1 MRGRSALFFFFHF
14 FFLDSNTH
22 QAVSQQA
29 RIFGTRNPPGGGTC
43 LCAEVCVVIFGR
55 TATSCDVRATCYIDQ
70 AGGGHFGLPSEPDRR
85 AEGADSC
92 RPDRGMEA
100 LCMRASEPTLERDG
114 GEGKLEASVE
124 EESDESDEDSEAEPP
139 PVVRRKVSFA
149 DAFGLDL
156 VSVKEFDNIEVAEAE
171 ESWPDGG
178 DQEFYLTCLFTV
190 PLSPEELDLRLQA
203 QMLELESIELLPG
216 TTTLRGIIRVVNL
229 CYAKNIYVRMT
240 LDQWNSHF
248 DLPAEYI
255 PGSSD
260 MRTDRFAFCYT
271 PTPPF
276 EKEGTRVEFCLRY
289 ETPAGTFWAN
299 NKGMNY
305 ILFCHQKPREKENQD
320 ETKTKRSCLKAQS
333 RNGGAEEKTWEPTV
347 SAESEARIGIDTCD
361 GEKKVR
367 PDFSLQGQEHKTL
380 VESIKSRRR
389 AARLA
394 RVQDFFSQRRQQLL
408 KACPRDSASGRE
420 TSQAEPSLRSDCPGV
435 LRKCP
440 KTRLSESPQ
449 VLTYHQI
456 PLLPL
461 DWNSDTAQQWG
472 PADAGDIWTG
482 RAKMTLSG
490 ASEQDPAS
498 VNDTWEPFPDT
509 AGGSDNKA
517 AAVSDV
523 WQVFLNGPR
532 CMDHSDVP
540 ESEWLQTAA
549 SVSPSNDKRPR
560 LQYSAGSQE
569 FEEFQMG
576 TNAPGN
582 LHTLAACQ
590 PLSDSCETLSATVAS
605 NTKAR
610 QPVEACDSS
619 PGDDS
624 AAAQDAP
631 QRSQTGSKTDTTR
644 EFSLQRAASK
654 DSAGSPGECHKLT
667 ASEQEAG
674 GTMGGGIEGD
684 EPFTLHTDDSVTS
697 SGELETT
704 DMTAVPE
711 SPNASADDRIS
722 QGARLDEGLSSR
734 GEGEVTGTPPDN
746 APSDTLA
753 FRETIR
759 QETKDAARY
768 VFSASRQALEERIT
782 MNYTEKK
789 EPCGSEVFKQQE
801 TREYGR
807 SQKCGDEGS
816 TKEVEVGF
824 DPYQISQQEF
834 EPIGINTDGGLE
846 ERKNIE
852 GKVPWVDGEQIGTG
866 TRMSSET
873 LFGLMGDKSSC
884 DEPSKSNRASGD
896 QRLKS
901 ETTEEV
907 LNQKSEEARSGH
919 NEKSVE
925 YTKPSVHPTTESTA
939 IDEIFQIDQ
948 PCLMEKPNL
957 HPFEVKDSRQIDSG
971 REMRGQKEGIGG
983 VKSSREE
990 SEATRGSSA
999 ETSERIE
1006 DDTSQGNEWTSTG
1019 ELTTEATRE
1028 LVVERPQGEEEYATK
1043 KEELTAEAEGPP
1055 LEDETA
1061 SNETASLGMELVER
1075 FGEGLVRRILE
1086 EVFVRQGKVSSG
1098 NEMGDCQLLEK
1109 DPVDTFSSEGLFSAE
1124 TSWSFKQSYTIH
1136 SRCQPL
1142 SSTEPSHVPHKLQET
1157 PNLAPPDEQMTETTQ
1172 PLTKSK
1178 QSHVL
1183 LWWSIL
1189 YIIVHITRLILCT
1202 LLVSGFFLVVFL
1214 YDFPAFFAL
1223 YVFSMWC
1230 WIFKWRRWTKES
1242 LGRQKR
1248 KSFDASPPNEL

>member
-1 MRGRSALFFFFHF
+1 
-14 FFLDSNTH
+14 
-22 QAVSQQA
+22 
-29 RIFGTRNPPGGGTC
+29 
-43 LCAEVCVVIFGR
+43 
-55 TATSCDVRATCYIDQ
+55 
-70 AGGGHFGLPSEPDRR
+70 
-85 AEGADSC
+85 
-92 RPDRGMEA
+92 MEA

-156 VSVKEFDNIEVAEAE
+156 VSVKEFDNAEAAE

-178 DQEFYLTCLFTV
+178 DGGRLSEEFYLTCLFTV

-229 CYAKNIYVRMT
+229 CYTKNVYIRMT
-240 LDQWNSHF
+240 LDQWSSHF
-248 DLPAEYI
+248 DLLAEYI

-271 PTPPF
+271 VTPPF
-276 EKEGTRVEFCLRY
+276 EKEGTRMEFCLRY
-289 ETPAGTFWAN
+289 ETPTGTFWAN

-305 ILFCHQKPREKENQD
+305 ILFCHQKPRGKENQD

-347 SAESEARIGIDTCD
+347 SAESVARLGINTCD
-361 GEKKVR
+361 WEKKVR
-367 PDFSLQGQEHKTL
+367 PDFSLRDQEHKTL

-408 KACPRDSASGRE
+408 KACPRDSASGRG
-420 TSQAEPSLRSDCPGV
+420 TSQAEPSLRSDCPRV

-517 AAVSDV
+517 PAVSDV

-605 NTKAR
+605 NTEAR
-610 QPVEACDSS
+610 QPVGACDSS

-624 AAAQDAP
+624 ATAQDAP
-631 QRSQTGSKTDTTR
+631 QRSQTGSETDTAR

-674 GTMGGGIEGD
+674 GTMGGRIEGD
-684 EPFTLHTDDSVTS
+684 EPFTLHTADSVTS

-722 QGARLDEGLSSR
+722 QGARQDEGLSST

-768 VFSASRQALEERIT
+768 VFSASRQALEEGIT
-782 MNYTEKK
+782 MNYTKKK

-801 TREYGR
+801 TWEYGR
-807 SQKCGDEGS
+807 SQKCGDEE
-816 TKEVEVGF
+816 TAKEVKGGSVGF
-824 DPYQISQQEF
+824 DPYQMSQREF
-834 EPIGINTDGGLE
+834 EPIGIECEN
-846 ERKNIE
+846 KE
-852 GKVPWVDGEQIGTG
+852 GKVPWVDGEQIGIG

-873 LFGLMGDKSSC
+873 LFELIGDKSPC
-884 DEPSKSNRASGD
+884 DEPSKTNRASGD

-901 ETTEEV
+901 ETIEEV
-907 LNQKSEEARSGH
+907 LNQTSKEARSGQDW
-919 NEKSVE
+919 KSEV
-925 YTKPSVHPTTESTA
+925 YTKPSVHSATESTA
-939 IDEIFQIDQ
+939 IDDIFKINR
-948 PCLMEKPNL
+948 PCLMDKPNL
-957 HPFEVKDSRQIDSG
+957 HSFKVKDLRQIDS
-971 REMRGQKEGIGG
+971 EWKMRGQKEGIGG
-983 VKSSREE
+983 EKSLEEE
-990 SEATRGSSA
+990 SEATTGSST

-1006 DDTSQGNEWTSTG
+1006 EYDQRRDEHRRRHG

-1028 LVVERPQGEEEYATK
+1028 LVVESPQGEEECATK
-1043 KEELTAEAEGPP
+1043 KEELSAGAEGPP
-1055 LEDETA
+1055 IEDENA
-1061 SNETASLGMELVER
+1061 SDGTASLGEVGMELVER
-1075 FGEGLVRRILE
+1075 FGKGLARRILE
-1086 EVFVRQGKVSSG
+1086 EVFVRQGKVSSESEV
-1098 NEMGDCQLLEK
+1098 NEMQRRTG
-1109 DPVDTFSSEGLFSAE
+1109 VSS
-1124 TSWSFKQSYTIH
+1124 KVM
-1136 SRCQPL
+1136 R
-1142 SSTEPSHVPHKLQET
+1142 
-1157 PNLAPPDEQMTETTQ
+1157 
-1172 PLTKSK
+1172 
-1178 QSHVL
+1178 
-1183 LWWSIL
+1183 
-1189 YIIVHITRLILCT
+1189 YIV
-1202 LLVSGFFLVVFL
+1202 
-1214 YDFPAFFAL
+1214 AL
-1223 YVFSMWC
+1223 
-1230 WIFKWRRWTKES
+1230 WRR
-1242 LGRQKR
+1242 
-1248 KSFDASPPNEL
+1248 DVCH